1 MTRFRFTW
9 RVYPR
14 FHELHPG
21 TGGWM
26 PQIAAITV
34 NRPRD
39 EVERAWKSVDLPA
52 ARFADAPGD
61 RGTEIRIPV
70 DDPAAGR
77 IGKAVG
83 KIGGADPRA
92 KAMDELRRFKAKLE
106 TGVIPRSEGSPRGE
120 LAEAKLK
127 QRPAQPLQEDELKEV
142 GVE

>member
-1 MTRFRFTW
+1 M
-9 RVYPR
+9 PR
-14 FHELHPG
+14 
-21 TGGWM
+21 T
-26 PQIAAITV
+26 ASITV

-39 EVERAWKSVDLPA
+39 AVERAWRGADHSPA
-52 ARFADAPGD
+52 TFAEAPGD

-70 DDPAAGR
+70 DDPAAGK

-83 KIGGADPRA
+83 RIGGADPRA

-127 QRPAQPLQEDELKEV
+127 QRPAQPLPEDELKEV